1 MSAVSRA
8 ILAPAPRAAPVP
20 EPAGHRAFPAGN
32 VEPLRQ
38 RRPSED
44 SSAEMFEMSLP
55 TGQQRVLESIEGK
68 LAESDPRLVSLF
80 SIFTRLTLTEKMPWI
95 EQVAVRPIADR
106 LAALAYWF
114 RWMARRPAARV
125 RAMVLLP
132 SALTIAFGFPGSHQ
146 HVPGTKAPAAR
157 ELVVKSRDL
166 VARARLCR
174 AMIRIPAFPAF

>member
-1 MSAVSRA
+1 
-8 ILAPAPRAAPVP
+8 
-20 EPAGHRAFPAGN
+20 
-32 VEPLRQ
+32 
-38 RRPSED
+38 
-44 SSAEMFEMSLP
+44 MSLP
-55 TGQQRVLESIEGK
+55 IGQQRALESIEGK

-95 EQVAVRPIADR
+95 EQVAVRPVADR

-114 RWMARRPAARV
+114 RWIARRPAARI

-132 SALTIAFGFPGSHQ
+132 AALTAVACALTIAFGFPGSQRHAL
-146 HVPGTKAPAAR
+146 GNKAPAAR

-174 AMIRIPAFPAF
+174 TMVRMPVFVC

>member
-1 MSAVSRA
+1 
-8 ILAPAPRAAPVP
+8 
-20 EPAGHRAFPAGN
+20 
-32 VEPLRQ
+32 
-38 RRPSED
+38 
-44 SSAEMFEMSLP
+44 MSLP
-55 TGQQRVLESIEGK
+55 TGQQRTLESIEGK

-95 EQVAVRPIADR
+95 EQVAVRPVADR

-114 RWMARRPAARV
+114 RWIARRPAARV

-132 SALTIAFGFPGSHQ
+132 AALTAVACALTIAFGYPGSQ
-146 HVPGTKAPAAR
+146 RHVPGSKAPAAR

-174 AMIRIPAFPAF
+174 AMIRIPSFAC